1 MGLRIALRMGGTS
14 SERDVSLASGI
25 RVAEALRTCGH
36 DVRAVDPARGPI
48 SNAEQRALATGTVV
62 QAAPPSQEALQ
73 RMAREALPSFVSN
86 LPRQGDVDVVF
97 LGLHGGS
104 GEDGTIQAL
113 LDLAGVPYTGSGHLA
128 SALAMDKDLS
138 KQLFR
143 QANVSTAAWLMAPVT
158 ADEVEATLGFPVI
171 VKPSKQGSTV
181 GLSIVRGP
189 AELQP
194 AIDEAFKFDD
204 EVMVETFIAGR
215 ELTVGILGDVALPV
229 GEIIPKHEIYDY
241 ECKYTAGMA
250 DERFPAELTQ
260 QEARRVQDEALK
272 AFRALKL
279 RGCARIDF
287 RMAKDGTFYCLEANT
302 LPGMTQTSLIP
313 QAAAAAGISFPA
325 LCDRIVQLALNE
337 RDGRGR
343 VGCHHSR
350 FPPRRSR
357 AFRRDCRGRVCGRDG
372 DRSSFDSRTRARRRR
387 CTRSTRSL
395 ARFAAAR
402 HARRFTRSRSPD
414 ATRYRMS
421 STSARHSTN
430 CRRRFR

>member
-1 MGLRIALRMGGTS
+1 MGLRIALLMGGTS

-25 RVAEALRTCGH
+25 RIAEALRSCGH
-36 DVRAVDPARGPI
+36 DVRAIDPARGAL
-48 SNAEQRALATGTVV
+48 SDEEQRTLASGRVV
-62 QAAPPSQEALQ
+62 QAAPPSQEALA
-73 RMAREALPSFVSN
+73 RMAREALPRFASN

-113 LDLAGVPYTGSGHLA
+113 LDMAGVPYTGSGHLA

-143 QANVSTAAWLMAPVT
+143 RANVTTADWLMAPVS
-158 ADEVEATLGFPVI
+158 AEEVNATLGFPVI

-181 GLSIVRGP
+181 GLSIVRNA
-189 AELQP
+189 AELEP
-194 AIDEAFKFDD
+194 AIDEAFNFDD
-204 EVMVETFIAGR
+204 EVMVEAFIAGR

-250 DERFPAELTQ
+250 YERFPAELTQ
-260 QEARRVQDEALK
+260 NEAARVQDEALR
-272 AFRALKL
+272 AFRSLKL

-287 RMAKDGTFYCLEANT
+287 RMTKDGTFYCLEANT

-325 LCDRIVQLALNE
+325 LCDRIVQLALHE
-337 RDGRGR
+337 RDGRAGER
-343 VGCHHSR
+343 V
-350 FPPRRSR
+350 
-357 AFRRDCRGRVCGRDG
+357 
-372 DRSSFDSRTRARRRR
+372 
-387 CTRSTRSL
+387 
-395 ARFAAAR
+395 
-402 HARRFTRSRSPD
+402 
-414 ATRYRMS
+414 
-421 STSARHSTN
+421 
-430 CRRRFR
+430 